1 MSPPPLALYIHLPW
15 CVRKCPYC
23 DFNSHERRGPLPE
36 KAYID
41 ALLMDLE
48 YDLQIAD
55 AGRPGEL
62 TSIFIGGG
70 TPSLFSATA
79 VARLLEGISKYFPL
93 PGEITLEANPGSL
106 EATRFRDL
114 REAGITRLSLGVQS
128 FNDTRLRQ
136 LGRIHDGNTA
146 LRAAETA
153 LDAGFEHLN
162 LDLMFGLPDQQEH
175 EALHDIDTAL
185 ALGASHIS
193 HYQLTL
199 EPNTVFYR
207 RPPKLPDADSIAR
220 MQARCGDKLRQA
232 GLVQYEVSAWSR
244 PDQHCRHNLN
254 YWQYGDYLGLGAG
267 AHGKLSFAGEDR
279 ILRYQR
285 HRVPDTYL
293 QLDPDRRVTRTQVVA
308 RHERP
313 LEFAM
318 NGLRLTTGVELDM
331 YKNRTGLP
339 VETLLD
345 PLQSALAQ
353 GLARLE
359 RNRLRLTTAGLL
371 HLDALLLPLVPEP
384 TPAQARP

>member
-23 DFNSHERRGPLPE
+23 DFNSHEQRGPLPE
-36 KAYID
+36 TAYVD
-41 ALLMDLE
+41 ALLADLE
-48 YDLQIAD
+48 HDLQIAD
-55 AGRPGEL
+55 EARPREL

-79 VARLLEGISKYFPL
+79 IARLLGGISRHFPL

-106 EATRFRDL
+106 EAGRFRDL

-136 LGRIHDGNTA
+136 LGRIHDGTTA
-146 LRAAETA
+146 LRAAEAA

-162 LDLMFGLPDQQEH
+162 LDLMFGLPNQQEH
-175 EALHDIDTAL
+175 EALDDIDTAL

-207 RPPKLPDADSIAR
+207 HPPPLPDADSIAG
-220 MQARCGDKLRQA
+220 MQARCGDRLRQA
-232 GLVQYEVSAWSR
+232 GLAQYEVSAWCRS
-244 PDQHCRHNLN
+244 DQHCRHNLN

-293 QLDPDRRVTRTQVVA
+293 QLDPARRVIRNQAVS

-318 NGLRLTTGVELDM
+318 NALRLNAGVELDM
-331 YKNRTGLP
+331 YKTRTGLAA
-339 VETLLD
+339 ETLLD
-345 PLQSALAQ
+345 PLQPALMQ

-359 RNRLRLTTAGLL
+359 HNRLRLTPQGLL
-371 HLDALLLPLVPEP
+371 HLNALLLPLVPEP
-384 TPAQARP
+384 APRQARP